1 MICFRRYAQTARP
14 EAENIRR
21 SDFLLNNGKGRT
33 AIVGKAQ
40 ERE

>member
-1 MICFRRYAQTARP
+1 MIGTQTP
-14 EAENIRR
+14 ELFTQPPQANSRR

>member
-1 MICFRRYAQTARP
+1 MICVRPREQSSRLPGAQ
-14 EAENIRR
+14 IGDLI
-21 SDFLLNNGKGRT
+21 SYQNNGKGRT